1 MAIAGEWWFWV
12 LAALLLGCS
21 AALGRRYP
29 GLVLRARRAAV
40 ARGLVRLGPAQRL
53 GPASGTVDLSWL
65 VFPAA
70 VWVAASPW
78 IWGYHDSGDAIAADL
93 SSAAAL
99 LVLGLVAVVLPSLWA
114 LVLLPGLW
122 LVLAPWL
129 LGYGD
134 ADGPVGLSDT
144 IAGLVVCLGAIS
156 GLRAAER
163 QAIPNRGGG
172 VGRVRRRED

>member
-1 MAIAGEWWFWV
+1 VAAADEWWFW
-12 LAALLLGCS
+12 AFGALLLVGS
-21 AALGRRYP
+21 AILGRRYP
-29 GLVLRARRAAV
+29 ALVPRVRRAAV

-53 GPASGTVDLSWL
+53 APAAGTVDLSWL

-78 IWGYHDSGDAIAADL
+78 IWGYQDSGDAVAGDL

-99 LVLGLVAVVLPSLWA
+99 LGLGLIAVVLPSLWA

-134 ADGPVGLSDT
+134 ANGPVGISDT
-144 IAGLVVCLGAIS
+144 VAGLVVCIGAVS
-156 GLRAAER
+156 GLHAAER
-163 QAIPNRGGG
+163 QAVPSRGGG
-172 VGRVRRRED
+172 VGRVRRRE